1 MTSAQTERLLQAARS
16 RAASLG
22 IAVSVA
28 VLDAGGHLKAFSRMD
43 RAWLGSIDVAVK
55 KAKTS
60 VLFETE
66 SENVWEFSKPDAQ
79 AHGLDLTNDVL
90 VTFAG
95 GIPLRAADG
104 ALLGA
109 ICVSGGQDSQDRE
122 VAHAG
127 ARALLEPFTSLSSDA
142 VSG

>member
-43 RAWLGSIDVAVK
+43 RAWLAIDRRGRQESQDVRAVRN
-55 KAKTS
+55 
-60 VLFETE
+60 E

-109 ICVSGGQDSQDRE
+109 IGVSGGQVSQDRE
-122 VAHAG
+122 VAQAG
-127 ARALLEPFTSLSSDA
+127 ARALLEPFASLSSDA